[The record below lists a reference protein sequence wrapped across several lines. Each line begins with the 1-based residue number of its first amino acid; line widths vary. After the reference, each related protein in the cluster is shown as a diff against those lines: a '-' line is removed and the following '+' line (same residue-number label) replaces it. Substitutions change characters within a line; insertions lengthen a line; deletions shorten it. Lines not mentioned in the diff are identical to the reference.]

1 MELMALASSSGGVV
15 GAGCCSRLATWSLL
29 SNTRYTRSSSRDTA
43 NANRRFDAAPA
54 MPTAWETRLDG
65 RGYHATSVKRVDTAA
80 RWQGATRTA
89 EDGFVDGDTLVAFDP
104 DDESKQ
110 LLVAK
115 GDAVYLSGARKG
127 QPAEIGLIHSLFQ
140 CPRGFYWLECNW
152 FWRPERLKLKDEVE
166 WHSQELFLQTGADPD
181 ENSASAIELTKV
193 VVSELSDPNVV
204 DVTEAP
210 HATELKERVAA
221 LEAGRAADAA
231 RIAALNSELAARID
245 DQSAEIA
252 ALADA
257 AQCDI
262 LLARI
267 STLENTMETKL
278 METAAKIMEQ
288 TAQSKLAELLARV
301 KELEMVV

>member
-1 MELMALASSSGGVV
+1 
-15 GAGCCSRLATWSLL
+15 
-29 SNTRYTRSSSRDTA
+29 
-43 NANRRFDAAPA
+43 

-104 DDESKQ
+104 DESKQ

-115 GDAVYLSGARKG
+115 GAAVYLSGARRG

-181 ENSASAIELTKV
+181 ENSASAI
-193 VVSELSDPNVV
+193 
-204 DVTEAP
+204 
-210 HATELKERVAA
+210 
-221 LEAGRAADAA
+221 
-231 RIAALNSELAARID
+231 
-245 DQSAEIA
+245 
-252 ALADA
+252 
-257 AQCDI
+257 
-262 LLARI
+262 
-267 STLENTMETKL
+267 
-278 METAAKIMEQ
+278 
-288 TAQSKLAELLARV
+288 
-301 KELEMVV
+301 

>member
-1 MELMALASSSGGVV
+1 
-15 GAGCCSRLATWSLL
+15 
-29 SNTRYTRSSSRDTA
+29 
-43 NANRRFDAAPA
+43 

-210 HATELKERVAA
+210 HTFFYRRTFNVDEQTV
-221 LEAGRAADAA
+221 
-231 RIAALNSELAARID
+231 SELPVRTCTHLPWHPAPTPLHPPP
-245 DQSAEIA
+245 SAPITHSPS
-252 ALADA
+252 LTPSPTS
-257 AQCDI
+257 
-262 LLARI
+262 LHR
-267 STLENTMETKL
+267 
-278 METAAKIMEQ
+278 
-288 TAQSKLAELLARV
+288 
-301 KELEMVV
+301 

>member
-1 MELMALASSSGGVV
+1 
-15 GAGCCSRLATWSLL
+15 
-29 SNTRYTRSSSRDTA
+29 
-43 NANRRFDAAPA
+43 

-210 HATELKERVAA
+210 HTFFYRRTFNVDEQTV
-221 LEAGRAADAA
+221 
-231 RIAALNSELAARID
+231 SELPVRTCTHLPWHPAPRSCASRQGVI
-245 DQSAEIA
+245 
-252 ALADA
+252 
-257 AQCDI
+257 
-262 LLARI
+262 R
-267 STLENTMETKL
+267 
-278 METAAKIMEQ
+278 
-288 TAQSKLAELLARV
+288 RR
-301 KELEMVV
+301 

>member
-1 MELMALASSSGGVV
+1 ML
-15 GAGCCSRLATWSLL
+15 GAAWTRLAEWSLL
-29 SNTRYTRSSSRDTA
+29 SSTRYARSSSRDSA

-267 STLENTMETKL
+267 STLENSMETKL
-278 METAAKIMEQ
+278 VETAAKIKEQ
-288 TAQSKLAELLARV
+288 TAQSTLAELLARV
-301 KELEMVV
+301 KEIEMVV